1 MEQPMKPFNSPI
13 LQRFVREPLTHFVVL
28 GALIFAADHWVL
40 GERGDPQEI
49 LITAKIYEDARSAF
63 VGGMK
68 REPTDAEMK
77 VLTDRWVDNEVLYRE
92 GLALGMDRGDE
103 AMKERVIF
111 KVLTA
116 TQAGLA
122 MPKIDEAGL
131 RAWFET
137 RRDRYDLP
145 ARFSFE
151 EAVVAAGDA
160 TPEKLQK
167 FVLAL
172 NTNKEPEVE
181 AGLRIFKD
189 RPRSNLI
196 QSYGEPFADV
206 LEKSAPNAWV
216 VLQSNE
222 GPRAVR
228 LTELTPGRAV
238 SYDEIKETVYND
250 WKEFTS
256 TQLTKSAI
264 RDIGKKYRIRYEG
277 KSS

>member
-1 MEQPMKPFNSPI
+1 MKPFNSPI

>member
-1 MEQPMKPFNSPI
+1 MKPFNSPI

-196 QSYGEPFADV
+196 QSYGETFADA
-206 LEKSAPNAWV
+206 LEKSAPNAWS
-216 VLQSNE
+216 VLQTNE

>member
-1 MEQPMKPFNSPI
+1 MKPFNSPI

-238 SYDEIKETVYND
+238 SYEEIKETVYND

>member
-1 MEQPMKPFNSPI
+1 MKPFNSPI

-40 GERGDPQEI
+40 SERGDPQEI
-49 LITAKIYEDARSAF
+49 VITAKIYDDARSAF

-68 REPTDAEMK
+68 REPSDAEMK

-196 QSYGEPFADV
+196 QSYGETFADA
-206 LEKSAPNAWV
+206 LEKSAINAWI

>member
-40 GERGDPQEI
+40 SERGDPQEI
-49 LITAKIYEDARSAF
+49 VITEKIYDGARAAF

-68 REPTDAEMK
+68 REPSDAEMK

-206 LEKSAPNAWV
+206 LEKSALNAWS
-216 VLQSNE
+216 VLQTNE

-238 SYDEIKETVYND
+238 SYDEIKEAVYND

>member
-1 MEQPMKPFNSPI
+1 MEQPMNPFNSPI

-28 GALIFAADHWVL
+28 GALILAADHWVL
-40 GERGDPQEI
+40 SERGDPQEI
-49 LITAKIYEDARSAF
+49 VITEKIYDGARAAF
-63 VGGMK
+63 VSGMK

-206 LEKSAPNAWV
+206 LEKSAINAWV
-216 VLQSNE
+216 VLQTNE